1 MCTVNDVLLAAVSG
15 ALRRYLEERGQPT
28 ERLNI
33 RAMVPVSLRR
43 PEDVDGLGNY
53 FGLVLLSLPV
63 GLREPQKRLA
73 VLKKRMD
80 AIKNTPEA
88 AVAFGIL
95 GVMGMTPI
103 QVEKIIL
110 GIFAVKASVVMTN
123 VPGPREPLYL
133 AGSRIGSLMFWVPAP
148 GGIGMGISILSYA
161 GNVMVGVA
169 TDAGLVPDPEA
180 IVEGFQA
187 ELVEMRSLLVSSAHV
202 GEAAPATGRCQALTQ
217 AGQPCKNRALPGET
231 ACRVHRAAAE

>member
-1 MCTVNDVLLAAVSG
+1 MGLVCTVNDVLLAAVSG
-15 ALRRYLEERGQPT
+15 ALRRYLEEHGQPT

-33 RAMVPVSLRR
+33 EAMVPVSLRG

-53 FGLVLLSLPV
+53 YWLVLLSLPV

-73 VLKKRMD
+73 VLKNRGLD

-110 GIFAVKASVVMTN
+110 GIFAV
-123 VPGPREPLYL
+123 PRP
-133 AGSRIGSLMFWVPAP
+133 R
-148 GGIGMGISILSYA
+148 
-161 GNVMVGVA
+161 
-169 TDAGLVPDPEA
+169 
-180 IVEGFQA
+180 
-187 ELVEMRSLLVSSAHV
+187 
-202 GEAAPATGRCQALTQ
+202 
-217 AGQPCKNRALPGET
+217 
-231 ACRVHRAAAE
+231 